1 MAYCRGGERIFQY
14 EMTCLTEFN
23 GCIEDQHFSKY
34 GEGGLS
40 ASFTVKSF
48 LENFSFDIN
57 PFFRL
62 LKAIRAGKEGEFMKL
77 GISKITNVGYAK
89 GIFCAG
95 KKKNG
100 KGLLQSGGEG
110 YLW

>member
-1 MAYCRGGERIFQY
+1 MKG
-14 EMTCLTEFN
+14 
-23 GCIEDQHFSKY
+23 
-34 GEGGLS
+34 
-40 ASFTVKSF
+40 F